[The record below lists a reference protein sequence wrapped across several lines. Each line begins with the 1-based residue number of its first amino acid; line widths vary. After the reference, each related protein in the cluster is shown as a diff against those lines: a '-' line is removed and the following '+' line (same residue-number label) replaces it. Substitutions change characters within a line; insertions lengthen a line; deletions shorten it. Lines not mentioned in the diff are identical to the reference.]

1 MLGRLGMD
9 IVQCIDAY
17 RVLCQ
22 ASSSGRVGTGL
33 KATSR
38 GSNGARLGQ
47 ALKDILNQN
56 GFDEKTLLRNP
67 GSSCKV

>member
-17 RVLCQ
+17 RVLCNQ
-22 ASSSGRVGTGL
+22 ASRVGTGL
-33 KATSR
+33 KASR
-38 GSNGARLGQ
+38 GSNSARLGQ
-47 ALKDILNQN
+47 ALKDILHQY
-56 GFDEKTLLRNP
+56 GYDEKTLLKNP

>member
-17 RVLCQ
+17 RVLCNQ
-22 ASSSGRVGTGL
+22 ASRVGTGL
-33 KATSR
+33 KAPSR

-47 ALKDILNQN
+47 ALKDILNQY
-56 GFDEKTLLRNP
+56 GYDERTLLRNP

>member
-17 RVLCQ
+17 RVCSQ
-22 ASSSGRVGTGL
+22 ASRVGSSL
-33 KATSR
+33 RAPSR
-38 GSNGARLGQ
+38 SSNGARLGQ
-47 ALKDILNQN
+47 ALKGILKQY
-56 GFDEKTLLRNP
+56 GYDERTLLKDT